1 MTKSLESARSKKG
14 LTDSQLALF
23 LIVPLVIFQAAL
35 TLYPSAMALWMS
47 LQKFDPSAQV
57 IGFEGAGNYI
67 HALTDPEVAKSTLIS
82 LEFTAEVVLITVLL
96 GIGGALLLNEQFKG
110 RSLARVLV
118 ILPWAVPEYA
128 SGVIFNY
135 VYNENYGSLNGLLY
149 ALGIIPAYMPIVGE
163 YTIWAVGLAYAWHYT
178 PLAIFF
184 FLGALQSVPED
195 LYKQAKID
203 GASALRRFVAVTLPY
218 LRYALLIVLVLASVD
233 AMKALDLTWI
243 LTQGGPAG
251 ATRVLTY
258 HIFRETF
265 QFSNFGYGAAIAFLL
280 LILIMAL
287 TAVYFLLLT
296 RRRT

>member
-1 MTKSLESARSKKG
+1 MSKSSESVRSKKG

-23 LIVPLVIFQAAL
+23 LIVPLVVFQAAL
-35 TLYPSAMALWMS
+35 SLYPSAMALWMS
-47 LQKFDPSAQV
+47 VQKFDPSGQWMSSA
-57 IGFEGAGNYI
+57 GAENYI
-67 HALTDPEVAKSTLIS
+67 KAFTDPEVAKSTLIS
-82 LEFTAEVVLITVLL
+82 LQFTIEVVLITVLL
-96 GIGGALLLNEQFKG
+96 GMGGALLLNEQFKG
-110 RSLARVLV
+110 RALARVLV

-149 ALGIIPAYMPIVGE
+149 ALGVIPHYLPIVGQF
-163 YTIWAVGLAYAWHYT
+163 TIWAVGLAYAWHYT

-203 GASALRRFVAVTLPY
+203 GAGALRRFVAVTLPY

-233 AMKALDLTWI
+233 AMKGLDLIWI

-280 LILIMAL
+280 LILIIVL
-287 TAVYFLLLT
+287 TAVYFVLLT
-296 RRRT
+296 RRRS